1 MKQKRWGR
9 GEEGRRQLENFRP
22 PPYRFL
28 FHSRFS
34 FRVAK
39 LLYAPINGLPQDGEG
54 GGGWAGGQPTGNLT
68 FSGFKCQFPHP

>member
-1 MKQKRWGR
+1 MG
-9 GEEGRRQLENFRP
+9 EGRRREKAVRKLSP
-22 PPYRFL
+22 PPHYRFL